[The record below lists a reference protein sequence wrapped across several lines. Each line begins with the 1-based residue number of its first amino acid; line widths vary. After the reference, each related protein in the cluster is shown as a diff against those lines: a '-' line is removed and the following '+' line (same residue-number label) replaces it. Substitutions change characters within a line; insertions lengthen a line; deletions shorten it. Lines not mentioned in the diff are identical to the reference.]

1 MDAKLRKLLP
11 LMDEQGLDALLLHHV
26 DEYQSGWVHESRQR
40 VKWLCGFSGSNAF
53 LIICKKG
60 KSQFFTDS
68 RYIVQ
73 SALEVD
79 KGSYDVHD
87 FRDLT
92 PFAWLEKHIDEY
104 PVVGY
109 EGELFTLSQ
118 VGRYAKFLPKMVPH
132 VMLDKLW
139 KRPMQIHQR
148 IQEHPVEFAGLSSR
162 EKRAAISRTLPAKS
176 VMLMTD
182 VDAISW
188 LLNIRNMAFTHT
200 PSVLSRAI
208 LHRNGSVEL
217 FVDEEADQVHISDK
231 DVRVFTMDKLHEA
244 LMSAHGIVVDASTVP
259 MSIFDAVRSKVVK
272 IRDDDPCTL
281 PRATKNETEIRGMIK
296 AHIRDGAAMANFL
309 YWLHTELA
317 NCREVTELGAA
328 LKVREFREA
337 QELFAG
343 ESFDAISGFGGD
355 GAIVHYRVNERTNQ
369 VLREGGLYLL
379 DSGGQ
384 YLDGTTDITR
394 TVAVGTPSREHIER
408 FTDVLKGHIAL
419 ARAVFPTGTSGGDL
433 DVLARQYLW
442 SKKLNY
448 GHGTGHGVG
457 SFLSVHEG
465 PQAISRGNQVGLLP
479 GMVLSNE
486 PGYYKV
492 GEYGIRIENL
502 MYVEACGKGFCR
514 FQQLTRVPLDKNLI
528 DSKMLSPEEAKYVN
542 DYHNFVYS
550 ELAPHV
556 TATVKTWLQTACS
569 PL

>member
-11 LMDEQGLDALLLHHV
+11 IMDEQGLDALLLHHT
-26 DEYQSGWVHESRQR
+26 DEYQSGWVHESRHR

-79 KGSYDVHD
+79 KDSYDVHD

-92 PFAWLEKHIDEY
+92 PFAWLEEHIDEY

-118 VGRYAKFLPKMVPH
+118 VGRYAKFLPKMVQH
-132 VMLDKLW
+132 IMLDKIW
-139 KRPMQIHQR
+139 QRPMQIHQR
-148 IQEHPVEFAGLSSR
+148 IQEHPIKFAGLSSR
-162 EKRAAISRTLPAKS
+162 EKRAAVAHTLPTS
-176 VMLMTD
+176 GVMLMTD

-208 LHRNGSVEL
+208 LHSNGGVEL
-217 FVDEEADQVHISDK
+217 FVDAAADQVHISDE
-231 DVRVFTMDKLHEA
+231 DVRVFSIDKLHGA
-244 LMSAHGIVVDASTVP
+244 LMSAHSIVVDASTIP
-259 MSIFDAVRSKVVK
+259 MSIFDAVRSKVVT
-272 IRDDDPCTL
+272 IRDDDPCTF
-281 PRATKNETEIRGMIK
+281 PRATKNETEIRGMIQ
-296 AHIRDGAAMANFL
+296 AHVRDGVAMTNFL

-343 ESFDAISGFGGD
+343 ESFDAISGFGGN
-355 GAIVHYRVNERTNQ
+355 GAIVHYRVNEKTSQ

-442 SKKLNY
+442 QKGLDY

-465 PQAISRGNQVGLLP
+465 PQAISRGNRVALLP

-502 MYVEACGKGFCR
+502 MYVEACGEGFCR

-528 DSKMLSPEEAKYVN
+528 DTKMLSSEEIKYVN
-542 DYHNFVYS
+542 DYHSFVYN
-550 ELAPHV
+550 EVAPHV
-556 TATVKTWLQTACS
+556 AAAVKAWLQTACS